1 MRLLNKL
8 VLLTVGFITF
18 LGCAQNK
25 KNITKNF
32 NLDQYVDSIA
42 AKVKHY
48 PQEPMYYIRINQ
60 LNCIYEVLV
69 NDRLVDRNYS
79 LKQYATAK
87 AINSSILKSGPQK
100 VTYRLYP
107 IGDLI
112 KEEYSEVENVTTLL
126 DNTEIT
132 IEVIRIDDINTY
144 KSIVDDEKLILRHE
158 SKKDK
163 NTGEFV
169 GSGLPYYE
177 YTFTFDA
184 QVPYEIEGWTNAI
197 DLRKLD
203 QEKLE
208 LAIVNYY
215 KEIQQLYKANDA
227 ASIMTMQYPMFE
239 RLAITEYRNRQ
250 YIKEMVQEIYKPILI
265 DNKDFQPIKD
275 YKIQFFGD
283 GRIVRLW
290 HPSVFEKPDLDL
302 RLKRTSAFYFLFT
315 NKDNRKKV
323 RFQGITLSIPKDK
336 HKKGEFNFEYAR

>member
-48 PQEPMYYIRINQ
+48 PQEPMYYLRINQ

-69 NDRLVDRNYS
+69 NDKLIDKNYS
-79 LKQYATAK
+79 LKQYATATE
-87 AINSSILKSGPQK
+87 INSCILKSGVQK

-112 KEEYSEVENVTTLL
+112 KEEYGEGETVTTLL
-126 DNTEIT
+126 GNTEIT
-132 IEVIRIDDINTY
+132 IEVIRVADINTY
-144 KSIVDDEKLILRHE
+144 KSIVDDERLILKHE
-158 SKKDK
+158 SKKDLK
-163 NTGEFV
+163 TNEFV
-169 GSGLPYYE
+169 GSELPYYE

-197 DLRKLD
+197 DLRKQD

-227 ASIMTMQYPMFE
+227 ASIMNMEYAMFE
-239 RLAITEYRNRQ
+239 RLAVTEYRDRR
-250 YIKEMVQEIYKPILI
+250 YIKEMVAEVYDPIFIL
-265 DNKDFQPIKD
+265 NKDYQPIKD
-275 YKIQFFGD
+275 YKIQYFAD
-283 GRIVRLW
+283 GKIVRLW
-290 HPSVFEKPDLDL
+290 HPSIFEKPDLDP
-302 RLKRTSAFYFLFT
+302 RLNRKSAFYFLYT
-315 NKDNRKKV
+315 NKDNRKRV

-336 HKKGEFNFEYAR
+336 HKKGEFNFEFAR